1 MYIEP
6 IDQGNAWQIKDVDI
20 TNLTTEDYAQI
31 REWLMTKLILVF
43 KNQPKDT
50 YAYGKLIHNIG
61 YGKTGVASEGSISN
75 QESCFWNGD
84 AERLV
89 EFYKPDPN
97 GGQGSLGK
105 MSEWFKRKYQYPE
118 DYVDDPIGFPI
129 QRVTGQKDKDEVP
142 GGIFGKGKLL
152 WHSNLNGIRMADGV
166 SLQGWEGCV
175 NTSTEFLNTARCRAD
190 MDPELVKALH
200 TAYGEYRIS
209 PDQWS
214 PEIDIVQKAGMNW
227 GAGRFRAWVLQTNR
241 AGTQG
246 IFFNPLN
253 SAKLFGDVDDIWN
266 TVYDHYFNNEYLY
279 VHWWEPGD
287 IVLMDQL
294 LTLHQRGQHDPEIL
308 AHRVLHRYEFRL
320 SNYENWMQKNNVVIP
335 GRVSRDSE

>member
-105 MSEWFKRKYQYPE
+105 MSEWFNEALDLFNWTIMWLRDIVE
-118 DYVDDPIGFPI
+118 NIIDFIVDPI
-129 QRVTGQKDKDEVP
+129 
-142 GGIFGKGKLL
+142 IFFLVFVFFLVVFVVVVDLL
-152 WHSNLNGIRMADGV
+152 EMWWKRMAATRFYWGFITLPLFLASALGAVVLVGAFPLYMDWLNDELPAVIIGV
-166 SLQGWEGCV
+166 IAFAIAFYI
-175 NTSTEFLNTARCRAD
+175 NYH
-190 MDPELVKALH
+190 K
-200 TAYGEYRIS
+200 
-209 PDQWS
+209 
-214 PEIDIVQKAGMNW
+214 
-227 GAGRFRAWVLQTNR
+227 
-241 AGTQG
+241 
-246 IFFNPLN
+246 NPLQN
-253 SAKLFGDVDDIWN
+253 IWN
-266 TVYDHYFNNEYLY
+266 K
-279 VHWWEPGD
+279 
-287 IVLMDQL
+287 I
-294 LTLHQRGQHDPEIL
+294 
-308 AHRVLHRYEFRL
+308 
-320 SNYENWMQKNNVVIP
+320 S
-335 GRVSRDSE
+335 